1 MMVGERIR
9 VVREAKKLSQG
20 DIEKRTGLIR
30 CYISRVEN
38 GHTVPALET
47 LEKIARALE
56 MPLYQLLYEGENP
69 PEPAPRRVGTGW
81 EYTRRGAAFVE
92 RLRKSLSKL
101 NARDRAIIL
110 ALASQL
116 SQRQSIFRSRNKQ

>member
-1 MMVGERIR
+1 MMVGDRIR

-56 MPLYQLLYEGENP
+56 MPLYQLLYEGEDP
-69 PEPAPRRVGTGW
+69 PERPAPRRQYSDWEGT
-81 EYTRRGAAFVE
+81 RSGAHYLQ
-92 RLRKSLSKL
+92 RLRKSLAKL
-101 NARDRAIIL
+101 DDRDRAIVL
-110 ALASQL
+110 AVTSQL
-116 SQRQSIFRSRNKQ
+116 SRRKAKS